1 MSNANGAN
9 LTANNL
15 PENKEELGRLI
26 FWLGEIEKGFDKLA
40 LEIKIYDKELRQELD
55 KAQLKNILQKIV
67 NLKTN

>member
-26 FWLGEIEKGFDKLA
+26 FWLEEIEKGFDKLA

-55 KAQLKNILQKIV
+55 KAQFKNILQKIV